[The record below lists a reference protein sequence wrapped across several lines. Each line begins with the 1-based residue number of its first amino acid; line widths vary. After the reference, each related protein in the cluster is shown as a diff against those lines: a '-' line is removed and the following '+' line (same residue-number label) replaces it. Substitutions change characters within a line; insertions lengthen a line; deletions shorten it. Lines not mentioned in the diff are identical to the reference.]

1 MRISSLTTSLAA
13 ALAIAGAP
21 GCATKGY
28 VDTKVDERTR
38 QVERQ
43 VSQVERALEDTSV
56 GTGRNAARIRE
67 VDRTATGA
75 LETATGALET
85 ATAAVGA
92 SQQAQTTASDARTHA
107 EGLEAAGR
115 RLLFE
120 VILTEEQGQF
130 GFGDATLPAEASAR
144 LDLLVDRVRSL
155 PAPAH
160 LEIEG
165 HTDAT
170 GSAAFNSQLVLRRAE
185 SVRRYLHEH
194 HHLPLHKINVISYGE
209 EKPALPND
217 TPEGRAG
224 NRRVVVRVL
233 G

>member
-67 VDRTATGA
+67 VDR
-75 LETATGALET
+75 TATGALET

-170 GSAAFNSQLVLRRAE
+170 GSAAFNSQLALRRAE